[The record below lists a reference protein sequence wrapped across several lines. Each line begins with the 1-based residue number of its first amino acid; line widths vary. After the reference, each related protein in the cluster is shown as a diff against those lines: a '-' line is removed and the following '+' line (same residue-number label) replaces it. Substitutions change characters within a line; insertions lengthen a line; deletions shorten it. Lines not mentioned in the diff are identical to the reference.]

1 MSKKDLI
8 DSVAKECEL
17 TKEKATV
24 AVDAVLEHIRASMKK
39 GEEVRIPDFG
49 TFKVAKR
56 KARDGRN
63 PATGATIKIAAAVVP
78 KFTPSK
84 GLKDALN
91 HH

>member
-8 DSVAKECEL
+8 DAVARDADL
-17 TKEKATV
+17 TKEKAGV
-24 AVDAVLEHIRASMKK
+24 AVEAVLEHIRSTMKK

-56 KARDGRN
+56 KAREGRN
-63 PATGATIKIAAAVVP
+63 PATGEPLNIPASRVA

-91 HH
+91 